1 MGLFGA
7 KAREDLLAGQSE
19 RLRRLEIECADC
31 RARLEGTR
39 ELVRHLDED
48 KALLLTALESLR
60 PGIPPRD
67 LGEALLDVCFKP
79 LGLACFYLALADWEE
94 DRLSFVLYHEGGR
107 ARNHPSRRL
116 SERAGLSERVLSS
129 GRSVYIRTLEEGHA
143 AGSRLTAA
151 EQATGLIPHSWYGV
165 PLGIRDRP
173 CGLLSFQSFQT
184 DAFTEER
191 QRIMDALGTILSRC
205 LPQPA

>member
-7 KAREDLLAGQSE
+7 KTREDSLLESSE
-19 RLRRLEIECADC
+19 HLRRLEVESAGL
-31 RARLEGTR
+31 RARLEGTQ

-48 KALLLTALESLR
+48 KALLLATLESLR
-60 PGIPPRD
+60 PGMPTRE
-67 LGEALLDVCFKP
+67 LAEALLEVCFKP

-94 DRLSFVLYHEGGR
+94 DQLRFVLYHEGGR

-116 SERAGLSERVLSS
+116 SERAGLSERVLAS
-129 GRSVYIRTLEEGHA
+129 GRPLYIRTLEEGQA

-165 PLGIRDRP
+165 PLGSGNRP
-173 CGLLSFQSFQT
+173 VGLLSFQSFQT

-191 QRIMDALGTILSRC
+191 RRIMEALGTILSRC
-205 LPQPA
+205 LGQGA